1 MGQRSIQRQ
10 LGRES
15 VVQWCIRYGGQ
26 SLQHVAALGPGDE
39 NHTLVTVF
47 SPTETT
53 SCSFSPTFRDV
64 HLMTWGSCRIIL
76 FRDRNVLGEASN
88 CIVQ

>member
-1 MGQRSIQRQ
+1 M
-10 LGRES
+10 
-15 VVQWCIRYGGQ
+15 
-26 SLQHVAALGPGDE
+26 
-39 NHTLVTVF
+39 TVF

>member
-1 MGQRSIQRQ
+1 MLYSGVYDMGGKACSMQ
-10 LGRES
+10 LR
-15 VVQWCIRYGGQ
+15 W
-26 SLQHVAALGPGDE
+26 GPGDE